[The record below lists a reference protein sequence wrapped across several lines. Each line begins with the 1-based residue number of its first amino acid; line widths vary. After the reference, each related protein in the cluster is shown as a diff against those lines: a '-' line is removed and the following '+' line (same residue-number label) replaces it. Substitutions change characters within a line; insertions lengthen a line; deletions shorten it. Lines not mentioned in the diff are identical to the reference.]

1 MSATTIHTYDSKTTM
16 DGEVLVLCLIASWSY
31 SWQIQMENPGT
42 SRPAGPRAAHLP
54 ARPFRWLLLAGK
66 LFHRID
72 L

>member
-42 SRPAGPRAAHLP
+42 SPRAAHLP
-54 ARPFRWLLLAGK
+54 ARPFRWLLAGK

-72 L
+72 LELSLY